1 MIGNKS
7 YAYDLSVA
15 DIKPNYMPKRNDFK
29 IIKAPNKVAKGATD
43 VSKTEAKKPKIK
55 SKTKLSLILSV
66 VALFGMALTISY
78 RYNLISE
85 KNLEIQRLKME
96 QVTVDSEL
104 ATTEIAVERIIDKD
118 MIESYAKQQLGMQKP
133 EKSQIVYIDSNYETK
148 VEQVETKNILEIG
161 INKLKELI
169 GIK

>member
-1 MIGNKS
+1 MIGNKA
-7 YAYDLSVA
+7 YAYDLSVP
-15 DIKPNYMPKRNDFK
+15 DIKPNYMPKKNDFK
-29 IIKAPNKVAKGATD
+29 IVKTPNKAQKNATAMNKG
-43 VSKTEAKKPKIK
+43 EAKKTKAK
-55 SKTKLSLILSV
+55 TKTKLSLILSV

-96 QVTVDSEL
+96 QVTVNSAL
-104 ATTEIAVERIIDKD
+104 ATTEIAVERIRDKD

-169 GIK
+169 GVK